1 MMPKIIREM
10 RGIPYFL
17 LKEYLQEMGGIL
29 VNEDLVSG
37 QGWRVQ
43 LDRMEP
49 FRLGSLSVGQTRLTM
64 DLEDDIAESF
74 LVQFGKKTLRAG
86 G

>member
-1 MMPKIIREM
+1 MQTIVREM

-17 LKEYLQEMGGIL
+17 LKEYLQEMGGTL
-29 VNEDLVSG
+29 EGEDLVRAE
-37 QGWRVQ
+37 GWSVR
-43 LDRMEP
+43 LERMEP

-64 DLEDDIAESF
+64 EIEDHLVEQF

>member
-1 MMPKIIREM
+1 MQTIVREM

-17 LKEYLQEMGGIL
+17 LKEYLQEMGGTL
-29 VNEDLVSG
+29 EGEDLVRAE
-37 QGWRVQ
+37 GWSVH
-43 LDRMEP
+43 LERMEP
-49 FRLGSLSVGQTRLTM
+49 FRLGSLSVGQTRLTIEI
-64 DLEDDIAESF
+64 EDHLVEPF